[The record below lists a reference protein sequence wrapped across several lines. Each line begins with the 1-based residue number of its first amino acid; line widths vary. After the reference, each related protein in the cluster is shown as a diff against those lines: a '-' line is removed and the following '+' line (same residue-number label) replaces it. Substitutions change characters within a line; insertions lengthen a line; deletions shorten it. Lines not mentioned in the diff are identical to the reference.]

1 MHPVSQVIVRNCI
14 LSRLPDHDFLR
25 IRPKLSWSSLAVRQH
40 LELPNRPIESIV
52 FVEHGVVS
60 VVARGVGDDNI
71 EIGLIG
77 REGITGLPVIM
88 GTDRSPNDTFVQV
101 AGGGWTMSAAD
112 LRNEMQHS
120 AALAQLCR
128 FSAQAFYVQTAHTAL
143 ANGRATIDQ
152 RLARWL
158 LMAQDRMESPELAL
172 THDFL
177 ATMLGVRRSGVTM
190 AVGLLGKRNLV
201 EQMRGSIV
209 IRDREGLIKVADGF
223 YGVPEREHLRLCGAD
238 PAATRRTA

>member
-1 MHPVSQVIVRNCI
+1 MHPVSQVKVRNCI
-14 LSRLPDHDFLR
+14 LSRLSDPDFLR
-25 IRPKLSWSSLAVRQH
+25 IRPKLSWTSLAIRQH
-40 LELPNRPIESIV
+40 VELPNRSIERIV
-52 FVEHGVVS
+52 FVEYGVVS
-60 VVARGVGDDNI
+60 VVARGIGDDNI

-77 REGITGLPVIM
+77 REGMTGLPVIM

-101 AGGGWTMSAAD
+101 AGGGWSMTAAD
-112 LRNEMQHS
+112 LRNEMQNS

-201 EQMRGSIV
+201 EQMRGSII
-209 IRDREGLIKVADGF
+209 IRDREGLITVADGF
-223 YGVPEREHLRLCGAD
+223 YGVPEREHLRLYGAD
-238 PAATRRTA
+238 PGATRRIA